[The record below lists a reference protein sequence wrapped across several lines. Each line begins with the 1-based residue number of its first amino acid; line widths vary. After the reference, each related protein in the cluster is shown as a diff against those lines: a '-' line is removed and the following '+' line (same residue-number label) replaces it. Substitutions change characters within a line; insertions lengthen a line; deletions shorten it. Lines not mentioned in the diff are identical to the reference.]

1 MQNFL
6 AQSASNVG
14 AKLLEKSSLAL
25 YNATTSIIYT
35 NAENF
40 ETALPLCLIEKVRRQ
55 RKRSFWPLDFLSERF
70 ACMFGFIIDHC
81 TDFVISHSFLR
92 RCKTPLAHAWAPS
105 PSAPSSPA
113 PTPRRPR
120 LAANGSTW
128 TSSPTDRRP
137 VPPRP
142 TPT

>member
-55 RKRSFWPLDFLSERF
+55 RKRSF
-70 ACMFGFIIDHC
+70 
-81 TDFVISHSFLR
+81 
-92 RCKTPLAHAWAPS
+92 
-105 PSAPSSPA
+105 
-113 PTPRRPR
+113 
-120 LAANGSTW
+120 
-128 TSSPTDRRP
+128 
-137 VPPRP
+137 
-142 TPT
+142 